1 MFVLQIKGAKELAAK
16 LDKAAGGMRDFLT
29 RNMDRACITIENQ
42 AKLNVSGGV
51 KLPMEGGGSWSQPYL
66 HVRGN
71 KLRGSYAHKVEIHD
85 FEIIGRVGSAL
96 IYAPVHEFGAH
107 IVAKAKP
114 YLTFPIKVMGALTKS
129 GKMRSRNAW
138 VRVKEVTIPARHPLR
153 YAGQLKK
160 QEIINTI
167 GANFGRYM
175 RGKGL

>member
-1 MFVLQIKGAKELAAK
+1 MFSVRLQGCKELQSK
-16 LDKAAGGMRDFLT
+16 LQKAESGLMEHVTKDM
-29 RNMDRACITIENQ
+29 NRACILVENQ
-42 AKLNVSGGV
+42 VKLNVSGGV
-51 KLPMEGGGSWSQPYL
+51 KLPMEGGGWRSQPYL

-71 KLRGSYAHKVEIHD
+71 KLRGSYAHKVEIHG

-175 RGKGL
+175 KGKGL